1 MNESLTIAIPFF
13 NEEEVIANLYNKL
26 NDVLHSLAE
35 DREVHLL
42 LINDGSTDKTEELLD
57 NFFAGLDNCEI
68 LKHDQNRNLDG
79 FLKSCIENCKTD
91 LIVFLDSDCTF
102 KPSLIIDMLM
112 LLDENTDIVNGSP
125 YHPSGSVAGVN
136 KARLSLSFFSNYLY
150 KKITKKDV
158 YTFTSILKLYRLES
172 IKVIKLETKGFVAVT
187 ELFIKALKNG
197 ALHKEFPCT
206 LTIRE
211 EGVSKIRIFR
221 SILNHLKFMFQL
233 IK

>member
-91 LIVFLDSDCTF
+91 LIVFLELSDEQISISLPFLEFDSNFISVYLTQPF
-102 KPSLIIDMLM
+102 KELLKSNVNEEHLANPPPLIPIFNRIILTQQ
-112 LLDENTDIVNGSP
+112 LLF
-125 YHPSGSVAGVN
+125 YA
-136 KARLSLSFFSNYLY
+136 
-150 KKITKKDV
+150 
-158 YTFTSILKLYRLES
+158 
-172 IKVIKLETKGFVAVT
+172 
-187 ELFIKALKNG
+187 
-197 ALHKEFPCT
+197 
-206 LTIRE
+206 
-211 EGVSKIRIFR
+211 
-221 SILNHLKFMFQL
+221 
-233 IK
+233 